1 MEEVLGNVQA
11 LKFVH
16 SLNLLFTLGSCIV
29 ESLVLL
35 FDAVALPSDLL
46 LPVLVVGILSLLVF
60 CFELSD
66 LLKLSLLLDF
76 EDSLLYRLRKEHIEN
91 WLDFLVVM
99 EEVVVSNLSDF
110 VNSSLLWD
118 VLWSWRFRKENV
130 SLSLNRRLF
139 GRLSA
144 LLCEEVGQIDFN
156 PGWCSRTQVIG
167 GGLLLLLFEF

>member
-11 LKFVH
+11 LEFVH
-16 SLNLLFTLGSCIV
+16 CLNLLFTLGSCVV

-35 FDAVALPSDLL
+35 LDAVALPPDFL
-46 LPVLVVGILSLLVF
+46 LPVFVVGILSLLVF
-60 CFELSD
+60 CFELSN
-66 LLKLSLLLDF
+66 LLKLSLLFDF

-91 WLDFLVVM
+91 RLDLLVVM

-110 VNSSLLWD
+110 VDSCLLRD

-130 SLSLNRRLF
+130 SLSFDSRLL

-156 PGWCSRTQVIG
+156 PGWCSRTQIIG

>member
-16 SLNLLFTLGSCIV
+16 RLNLLFALCSCVI

-46 LPVLVVGILSLLVF
+46 LPVFVVGIRSFLVF

-66 LLKLSLLLDF
+66 LFELSLLLYF
-76 EDSLLYRLRKEHIEN
+76 EDCLLYRLRKKNVEN
-91 WLDFLVVM
+91 GLDFLVVV
-99 EEVVVSNLSDF
+99 EEVIVSNLSDF
-110 VNSSLLWD
+110 VDSSLLWN

-130 SLSLNRRLF
+130 SLSLNSRLF
-139 GRLSA
+139 G
-144 LLCEEVGQIDFN
+144 
-156 PGWCSRTQVIG
+156 
-167 GGLLLLLFEF
+167 